1 MKEIIINSN
10 EAGQRLDKML
20 LKYLDKAPKSF
31 LYKMFRKKNIT
42 LNDKKCLGNEILKEA
57 DSLKLFLSDET
68 ITSFKSS
75 DITNFTA
82 NKKHVS
88 FVPDIIYEDDNIM
101 LVNKPVGL
109 LSQKSKAEDESINE
123 LLINYC
129 FESGRINK
137 DDLRSFNPSVCNR
150 LDRNTSGIITF
161 GKTLS
166 GLQGLSKLLKERS
179 LGKYYRCIVLGE
191 IKEAKRIN
199 GYLTKNNNSNMVSIS
214 NTPIEDASRII
225 TEYKPI
231 ASNGELTVLEVKLIT
246 GKSHQ
251 IRAHLA
257 SIGHPIIGDT
267 KYGNKESNKYSL
279 KHQML
284 HSYRLEMPSD
294 IDSAL
299 NNLSGKVFIAKEP
312 TKFKKISD
320 QISLKL

>member
-150 LDRNTSGIITF
+150 LDRNTSGIINA
-161 GKTLS
+161 
-166 GLQGLSKLLKERS
+166 
-179 LGKYYRCIVLGE
+179 YRF
-191 IKEAKRIN
+191 
-199 GYLTKNNNSNMVSIS
+199 
-214 NTPIEDASRII
+214 P
-225 TEYKPI
+225 
-231 ASNGELTVLEVKLIT
+231 
-246 GKSHQ
+246 
-251 IRAHLA
+251 
-257 SIGHPIIGDT
+257 
-267 KYGNKESNKYSL
+267 
-279 KHQML
+279 
-284 HSYRLEMPSD
+284 
-294 IDSAL
+294 
-299 NNLSGKVFIAKEP
+299 
-312 TKFKKISD
+312 D
-320 QISLKL
+320 QIFKNEL